1 MKKSF
6 VKLILLLICL
16 VLCVSV
22 AAAESSKA
30 LEKESL
36 QSQCE
41 VIENIH
47 KLYSNDEFGGLYL
60 EGDTLIINVVGSEEA
75 TKNREAIDRIRNNLD
90 VEFRTVRH
98 SLQELENVKDYLTQY
113 MTKYGI
119 SALDANEV
127 TNQVDIYLHDYSD
140 NVIEKVKGSV
150 LDKYG
155 EDIYLNFIDMS
166 GTEIRFTVASG
177 E

>member
-22 AAAESSKA
+22 AAAESSKT
-30 LEKESL
+30 LKKGSL
-36 QSQCE
+36 QSQRE

-47 KLYSNDEFGGLYL
+47 KLYSDDEFGGIYL
-60 EGDTLIINVVGSEEA
+60 EGDTLIINIVGSEEA
-75 TKNREAIDRIRNNLD
+75 TKNREAIDRIGNNVD
-90 VEFRTVRH
+90 VDFRMVKH
-98 SLQELENVKDYLTQY
+98 SLQELENMKDYLTQY

-150 LDKYG
+150 FVFGK
-155 EDIYLNFIDMS
+155 I
-166 GTEIRFTVASG
+166 EIEQKGAKM
-177 E
+177 